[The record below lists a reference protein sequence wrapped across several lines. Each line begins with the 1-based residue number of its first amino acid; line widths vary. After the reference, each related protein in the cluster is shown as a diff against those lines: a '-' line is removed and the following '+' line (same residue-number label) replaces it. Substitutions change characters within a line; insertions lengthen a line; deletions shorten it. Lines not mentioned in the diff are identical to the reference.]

1 IELPEIDTDTEDSD
15 YEDVKR
21 VETASW
27 AHASPLMKAL
37 IHQENVNPFLVF
49 GKPGPLN
56 MEEVFPENKDRFHMF
71 RRRTS
76 SADWSGT
83 DRLTEEE

>member
-1 IELPEIDTDTEDSD
+1 IELPEIDTDTDDSD

-27 AHASPLMKAL
+27 ADASPLRKAL
-37 IHQENVNPFLVF
+37 INQENVNPFLVF
-49 GKPGPLN
+49 GKPAPLN
-56 MEEVFPENKDRFHMF
+56 MEELFPESKDRFHMF
-71 RRRTS
+71 RRRKS
-76 SADWSGT
+76 SGDWSGA